1 MDHPIPA
8 HREDL
13 PRPKVDFIT
22 KDKDLSPFILWRME
36 DLTHLMA
43 GQMVIKHGI
52 CRCLFGMVMEL
63 VDLSI
68 KLVADDWTYQIQGN
82 PVS

>member
-1 MDHPIPA
+1 
-8 HREDL
+8 
-13 PRPKVDFIT
+13 
-22 KDKDLSPFILWRME
+22 ME

-52 CRCLFGMVMEL
+52 CRCLFGTVMEL